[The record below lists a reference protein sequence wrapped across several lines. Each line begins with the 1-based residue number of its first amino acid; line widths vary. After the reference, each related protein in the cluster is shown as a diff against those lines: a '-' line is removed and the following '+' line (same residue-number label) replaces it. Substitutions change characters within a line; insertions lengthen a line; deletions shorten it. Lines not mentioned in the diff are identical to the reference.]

1 MNHTEDKSAH
11 LLGLPQETKKSSLKK
26 SSSVD
31 QGSGLAVQGLGARQK
46 SFVQFDDKPVVIE
59 DAGGDA
65 VDKKDK
71 KDKEDKKDHKTKGG
85 NCSPKSHRW
94 TDSLKITKKKLGSQE
109 KSLDEKKD

>member
-31 QGSGLAVQGLGARQK
+31 QGSGLTVQGLGARQK

-65 VDKKDK
+65 VDK
-71 KDKEDKKDHKTKGG
+71 EDHKTKGG

-94 TDSLKITKKKLGSQE
+94 TDSLKITKKKLGSQD
-109 KSLDEKKD
+109 KSLEEEKD